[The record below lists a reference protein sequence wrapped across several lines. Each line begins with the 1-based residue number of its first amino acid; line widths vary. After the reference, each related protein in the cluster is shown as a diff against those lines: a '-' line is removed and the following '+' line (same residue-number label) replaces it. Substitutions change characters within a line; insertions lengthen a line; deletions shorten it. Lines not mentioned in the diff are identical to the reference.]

1 MLKTTEITNK
11 PRQPQVLWSQSRAES
26 DAVCTDFPNIPRDVS
41 VLATT
46 PQIKNQESEQWLMLS
61 YEAFSYEVYVWFLSS
76 P

>member
-26 DAVCTDFPNIPRDVS
+26 DTVCIDFLNIPRDVS

-61 YEAFSYEVYVWFLSS
+61 YETFSYEVYVWSLSS

>member
-26 DAVCTDFPNIPRDVS
+26 DTVCIDFPNIPRDVS
-41 VLATT
+41 ILATT
-46 PQIKNQESEQWLMLS
+46 PQTKNQESEQWLMLS
-61 YEAFSYEVYVWFLSS
+61 YETFSYEVYVWSLSS